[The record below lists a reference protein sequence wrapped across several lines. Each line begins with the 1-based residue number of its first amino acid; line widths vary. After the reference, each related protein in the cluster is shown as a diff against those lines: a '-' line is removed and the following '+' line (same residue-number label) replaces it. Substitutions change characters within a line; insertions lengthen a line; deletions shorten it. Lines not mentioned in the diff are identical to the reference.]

1 MCSIVVYTDYK
12 RPQFSVVRDS
22 LACHYAEMATDHYFT
37 IVHAAVVSC
46 DEPLLWQK
54 KPHESSRTV

>member
-22 LACHYAEMATDHYFT
+22 LACCL
-37 IVHAAVVSC
+37 AVVSC

-54 KPHESSRTV
+54 KKHMNLLELSKQSNVLQQ